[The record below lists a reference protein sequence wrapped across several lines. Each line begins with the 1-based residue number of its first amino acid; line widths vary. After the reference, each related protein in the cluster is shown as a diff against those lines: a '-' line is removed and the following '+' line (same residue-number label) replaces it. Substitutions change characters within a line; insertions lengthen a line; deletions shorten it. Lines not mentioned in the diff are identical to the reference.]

1 MAKPDVAVKNWLS
14 NKKRFADF
22 FNGIIFNGE
31 QVVSPEDLTPMD
43 SETDFIV
50 KDKSDKRKDKSV
62 QRYRDIIMNWK
73 SDITL
78 MILACEIQDKINYAM
93 PVRNMLYDSLSYVEQ
108 MKEIWNNL
116 SDEEKK
122 NLSTEEFFSRFR
134 KEDKLRPVIT
144 LVFYY
149 GTNVWDGNNDIYD
162 MFKLSSDKITTIL
175 MKYVTNYKINV
186 IEPINIKDI
195 STFKTDLQMIM
206 GMLRCRHDK
215 VKLIEYVNS
224 NEEYF
229 GAVDVE
235 TAYAIGA
242 MVKSKRIMKIIE
254 NEKEEVCDMCK
265 ALDDLYKDGV
275 AEGKVEGRQEGKQE
289 GKQEGRLETNKE
301 NILDLLSDYGSVSQH
316 LNEKINSQEEV
327 EILKKWVKLSARVN
341 SIEEFEDMMDRV

>member
-14 NKKRFADF
+14 NKNRFADF

-31 QVVSPEDLTPMD
+31 QVVSPEELTQMD
-43 SETDFIV
+43 SETDFIA
-50 KDKSDKRKDKSV
+50 KDKSDKHKDKSV

-116 SDEEKK
+116 SDDEKK
-122 NLSTEEFFSRFR
+122 KLSTEEFLSRFR

-149 GTNVWDGNNDIYD
+149 GTDEWDGNNDLYD

-195 STFKTDLQMIM
+195 TTFKTDLQMIM

-224 NEEYF
+224 NEKYF

-242 MVKSKRIMKIIE
+242 MVKSKRIMKIVENIVE
-254 NEKEEVCDMCK
+254 NEKKEACDMCK
-265 ALDDLYKDGV
+265 ALDDLAEESRREGKREGKSEGLRSGIIAFLELCKEFGMNREAAAESLAQKFGFEKSV
-275 AEGKVEGRQEGKQE
+275 AEKNVAK
-289 GKQEGRLETNKE
+289 
-301 NILDLLSDYGSVSQH
+301 Y
-316 LNEKINSQEEV
+316 
-327 EILKKWVKLSARVN
+327 W
-341 SIEEFEDMMDRV
+341 

>member
-1 MAKPDVAVKNWLS
+1 MAKPDLAVKNWLS

-122 NLSTEEFFSRFR
+122 KLSTEEFFLRFR

-195 STFKTDLQMIM
+195 STFKTDLQMIL
-206 GMLRCRHDK
+206 GMLRYRQDGKKMVEYINRNESFFKTVDLETAQAIKAMLKSDKIITFNDNNGGERNMCEALVQIEKHGEITSILKPICAK
-215 VKLIEYVNS
+215 VKKNKPLDIIADELESTVTELKPLYDAVMAC
-224 NEEYF
+224 
-229 GAVDVE
+229 GAD
-235 TAYAIGA
+235 
-242 MVKSKRIMKIIE
+242 
-254 NEKEEVCDMCK
+254 
-265 ALDDLYKDGV
+265 KD
-275 AEGKVEGRQEGKQE
+275 
-289 GKQEGRLETNKE
+289 
-301 NILDLLSDYGSVSQH
+301 
-316 LNEKINSQEEV
+316 
-327 EILKKWVKLSARVN
+327 
-341 SIEEFEDMMDRV
+341 IEEIYKYYMKMSKQQEQ